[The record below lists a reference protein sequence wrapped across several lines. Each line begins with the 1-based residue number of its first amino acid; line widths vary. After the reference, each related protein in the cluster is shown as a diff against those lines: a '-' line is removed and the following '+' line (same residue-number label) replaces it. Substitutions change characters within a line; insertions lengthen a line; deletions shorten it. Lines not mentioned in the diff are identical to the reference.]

1 MKASAE
7 LLQNVKLEL
16 ESALDVNP
24 IIHFI
29 SFLFDTILDIIDE
42 EFQKIEKRY
51 GESNEDL
58 VQIDGIIDNVCKK
71 IWPNFW
77 WAAEDKIRIGLS
89 AELKGEYGCFLGRFS
104 KPVSLL
110 SSKRY
115 GAITNIE
122 NNKISS

>member
-1 MKASAE
+1 MYVHFQSVCQQRRLTKIKASAE

-51 GESNEDL
+51 EESNEDL
-58 VQIDGIIDNVCKK
+58 EQTDGIIDNFCTKYDL
-71 IWPNFW
+71 IFD
-77 WAAEDKIRIGLS
+77 ELQRIRS
-89 AELKGEYGCFLGRFS
+89 EL
-104 KPVSLL
+104 
-110 SSKRY
+110 
-115 GAITNIE
+115 A
-122 NNKISS
+122 